1 MFTNNTMKIFIII
14 LLLQITLIYSKCKDP
29 TGTRTECL
37 SKTLGDTDTWHVCDY
52 CLCQEM
58 GGSCNDETFQEILE
72 CQIKANVADHELLCR
87 LSLQEPWLIG
97 FSIFSFIFGSMV
109 SFFVYLYY
117 KTADWTTVWES
128 KSYLYF
134 RNGSCCIDF
143 FKCAPLLYILTFQP
157 CFDIYG
163 LFKGGSKNKYCTLKY
178 WYEIYQCIGNTQIL
192 PEWCQYFN
200 PCLQKPMFKQGGSY
214 GGGGGGDFYNP
225 YATGVPGSPGGSIAM
240 IDRAGRS
247 PGSPGRRV

>member
-1 MFTNNTMKIFIII
+1 MSIVKLKNVIVLLI
-14 LLLQITLIYSKCKDP
+14 LLSLKITLIYGKCKDP

-37 SKTLGDTDTWHVCDY
+37 SKTLGNTDTWHVCDY

-58 GGSCNDETFQEILE
+58 GGSCDDETFQDILE

-97 FSIFSFIFGSMV
+97 FSIFSFIFGSMI

-117 KTADWTTVWES
+117 KTADWSTVWES
-128 KSYLYF
+128 KTYLYF
-134 RNGSCCIDF
+134 KNGTCCIDF

-157 CFDIYG
+157 CFDIYEMCR
-163 LFKGGSKNKYCTLKY
+163 KGSKYKYCSSKY
-178 WYEIYQCIGNTQIL
+178 WYEIYQCIGNIRIL

-200 PCLQKPMFKQGGSY
+200 PCLQKPMFKQGGY
-214 GGGGGGDFYNP
+214 GNTGGGGYNP
-225 YATGVPGSPGGSIAM
+225 YATGAGSPGGSIGM